1 MKQIVRIDEFKEGAS
16 IQGFFLCVEKH
27 LRYTRNGDL
36 YLDLVL
42 RDNTGTVHAK
52 IWDKVAELNEKFSSG
67 DPVAVKGNVESFQER
82 HQLVIAKISKASVQY
97 YGRFGYDPALVVP
110 TSPHDRKKMWKEVVD
125 IIGKIKNPFLKK
137 VVSSIYKEHK
147 EKLLIHPASVVMH
160 HNYRSGFLE
169 HVLSMAKIA
178 NQLSGLYDVDCD
190 LVVAGVLLHD
200 IGKLEEISE
209 DMEAEY
215 TDSGNF
221 IGHIV
226 LGRDM
231 VQAAA
236 MKIKKFPK
244 ELLQKLEHII
254 LSHQGRFEWQS
265 PKQPAFPEAMLVH
278 MIDNMD
284 AKMNLLKLAIEGDQN
299 KRKWTDKKNIFRT
312 PLYKGP
318 DESE

>member
-1 MKQIVRIDEFKEGAS
+1 MKEITQISSFKEGAS

-27 LRYTRNGDL
+27 LRHTRNGDL

-52 IWDKVAELNEKFSSG
+52 IWDKVDELNDKFSSG
-67 DPVAVKGNVESFQER
+67 VPIAVKGNVESFQER
-82 HQLVIAKISKASVQY
+82 HQLVITKINKASVQY
-97 YGRFGYDPALVVP
+97 YGRYGYDPALVVP
-110 TSPHDRKKMWKEVVD
+110 ASSNDPKIMWKDIVD
-125 IIGKIKNPFLKK
+125 IIKNIKNPFLKK
-137 VVSSIYKEHK
+137 LVSSIYKEHK
-147 EKLLIHPASVVMH
+147 EKILIHPASVVMH

-169 HVLSMAKIA
+169 HVLSMSKIA
-178 NQLSGLYDVDCD
+178 NQLSGLYDVDRD
-190 LVVAGVLLHD
+190 LVLTGVLLHD
-200 IGKLEEISE
+200 IGKLDEISE
-209 DMEAEY
+209 DMDAEY

-231 VQAAA
+231 VQTAAR
-236 MKIKKFPK
+236 KIKKFPK

-284 AKMNLLKLAIEGDQN
+284 AKMNLMKLAVEEDQN
-299 KRKWTDKKNIFRT
+299 ERKWTDKKNIFRT

-318 DESE
+318 DESK